1 VVWRVEA
8 TGGGEGGQNSRRRGA
23 TADGGRT
30 GSGDGEAA
38 ASTEGRRASRR
49 STCGWI
55 GVIFCGGGGLD
66 GGEAG
71 VAAGRKARRPQRTTG
86 WMACTWVPP
95 VRGAGMKGE
104 STRRA
109 RGDRRMEMDGA
120 GGVPRMVTIRVL
132 RAHWLRRA
140 ASLSPSP
147 GLPPIYEEAEAQS
160 CRFALLSS
168 VVANKGGWPLEGS
181 DPLPFL
187 FVPST

>member
-1 VVWRVEA
+1 MNICRGDQAFCSEC
-8 TGGGEGGQNSRRRGA
+8 RRRQIFMDVDAGSSSC
-23 TADGGRT
+23 ADG
-30 GSGDGEAA
+30 AA
-38 ASTEGRRASRR
+38 AALGALWWPELAGRLPTR
-49 STCGWI
+49 G
-55 GVIFCGGGGLD
+55 
-66 GGEAG
+66 
-71 VAAGRKARRPQRTTG
+71 AARTMATGRKARRPQRTTG